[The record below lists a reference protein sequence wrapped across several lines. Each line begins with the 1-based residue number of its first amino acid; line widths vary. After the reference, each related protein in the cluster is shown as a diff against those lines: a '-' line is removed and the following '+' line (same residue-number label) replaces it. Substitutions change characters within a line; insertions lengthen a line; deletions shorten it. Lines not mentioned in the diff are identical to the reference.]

1 MEGQNTSLK
10 ELIGTTNE
18 STSAN
23 KAAEVSTQSLAD
35 KYDQSSKALEAS
47 AKQRQTEI
55 ATSIAEGLITEE
67 EGRQQSLAAEKNYLD
82 ERIKLNQQKLAALKE
97 VQANSSSAEEV
108 AKAGEQILQLE
119 GQIADDRLAIA
130 QAGADARKEAEKAAA
145 DERVRIEQEAL
156 DKLEAASKQADQ
168 AIAASQA
175 NRITAIKQSQ
185 LEGVV
190 SAQDAENQIQAIQTN
205 AIAQTIA
212 ARQNELNQ
220 VQALRQAGTISAEE
234 ATSREGELVGQ
245 IAGLRQQAVEAEIAA
260 QQKLREE
267 YFKTLELQAQTAAQ
281 AAQGKLDVAGS
292 SLQAELDLLN
302 AGVALEESRR
312 DLAVE
317 RLNTQKAIAEAAGDE
332 NKVSRINQQI
342 TETQQRSEE
351 AIFDQ
356 KERQLELTQ
365 KLKDI
370 ELQRQT
376 IAAELAV
383 QEAQIALEKARAEGA
398 STAELQSLQTI
409 LNLREQQ
416 VGQLQNQVKVQQQLN
431 QFEREQLSN
440 QRAIS
445 QERQKQTAIQAR
457 AAQQEAAAAQGGLTS
472 RGGSSGG
479 AGGGSGRTPETVF
492 RSEGNLQSSLQ
503 QQALKAS
510 TGSTTSLLGQVNLG
524 GNQFLGG
531 LLQSQGRDDILKL
544 SELSKTGGFE
554 GKLQAQQIAQAID
567 SGRIGSR
574 EVSAKL
580 DQLIAV
586 TRQSNSRPNLS
597 ISSVDDIGMAGR
609 IYSDISRSNMRGAG
623 L

>member
-1 MEGQNTSLK
+1 
-10 ELIGTTNE
+10 
-18 STSAN
+18 
-23 KAAEVSTQSLAD
+23 
-35 KYDQSSKALEAS
+35 
-47 AKQRQTEI
+47 
-55 ATSIAEGLITEE
+55 
-67 EGRQQSLAAEKNYLD
+67 
-82 ERIKLNQQKLAALKE
+82 
-97 VQANSSSAEEV
+97 
-108 AKAGEQILQLE
+108 
-119 GQIADDRLAIA
+119 
-130 QAGADARKEAEKAAA
+130 
-145 DERVRIEQEAL
+145 VRIETEAL

-190 SAQDAENQIQAIQTN
+190 SAQEAENQIQAIQTN

-212 ARQNELNQ
+212 ARQNELAQ

-234 ATSREGELVGQ
+234 ATSREGELIGQ

-260 QQKLREE
+260 QQKLRDE

-457 AAQQEAAAAQGGLTS
+457 AAQQEAAAAAQGISTG

-479 AGGGSGRTPETVF
+479 AGAGGSGRTPETVF
-492 RSEGNLQSSLQ
+492 RTEGNLQSSLQ
-503 QQALKAS
+503 QQALRAS

-544 SELSKTGGFE
+544 SELSRTGGFE

-567 SGRIGSR
+567 SGRVSSR

-609 IYSDISRSNMRGAG
+609 IYGDISRSNMRGAG